1 MTLWEEIVDG
11 MNDIS
16 GVHPGFRAAH
26 AKGVVFKGTFTPTPE
41 AAGLCRGA
49 HFQGDAVEATVRL
62 SNGSGDPTAP
72 DADRR
77 DGKGLAVKFHLPDGE
92 ATDIVCIS
100 IPVFMVRDEHS
111 FLEFLHARKPDP
123 ETGEPDM
130 DKLGAFIAEH
140 PETAAALQ
148 LVLPT
153 LVPPRSFATTAFNS
167 LHAFRLT
174 NAAGEGRWVRYRWVP
189 EVGEDTLSEE
199 EIDAAADHYLQE
211 EIGERVAAGPVAFD
225 LVARLA
231 EDGDTLEDPT
241 LPWPEERETVTLGRL
256 EVTEAIEEP
265 TDPPLINDPNNLCDG
280 IEASADKILAAR
292 SHAYSV
298 SIERRLA
305 AAAPKS

>member
-41 AAGLCRGA
+41 AAELCRA
-49 HFQGDAVEATVRL
+49 PHFQGDAVETTVRF
-62 SNGSGDPTAP
+62 SIGGGNPNAP

-92 ATDIVCIS
+92 ATDLVFVS
-100 IPVFMVRDEHS
+100 IPVFLVRDEHS
-111 FLEFLHARKPDP
+111 FLEFLRARKPDP
-123 ETGEPDM
+123 ETGEIDM
-130 DKLGAFIAEH
+130 EKIGAYLAEH

-148 LVLPT
+148 HVLPALT
-153 LVPPRSFATTAFNS
+153 PPRSYATLPYNS
-167 LHAFRLT
+167 LHAFRLL
-174 NAAGEGRWVRYRWVP
+174 NAAGDGRWVRYRWVP
-189 EVGEDTLSEE
+189 EAGEERLAEE
-199 EIDAAADHYLQE
+199 EIDDAEQDYLQE
-211 EIGERVAAGPVAFD
+211 EIGERVAAGPVAFE

-231 EDGDTLEDPT
+231 EEGDPLEDPT
-241 LPWPEERETVTLGRL
+241 LPWPEERESVTLGRL
-256 EVTEAIEEP
+256 EVTEGIEEP
-265 TDPPLINDPNNLCDG
+265 TDPPLIYDPNNLCDG

-305 AAAPKS
+305 PAPKS

>member
-26 AKGVVFKGTFTPTPE
+26 AKGVVFSGTFTPSAE
-41 AAGLCRGA
+41 AAGLCRA
-49 HFQGDAVEATVRL
+49 PHFQGDPVEATVRL
-62 SNGSGDPTAP
+62 SNGGGDPTAP

-92 ATDIVCIS
+92 ATDLVFVS
-100 IPVFMVRDEHS
+100 IPVFLVRDEHS
-111 FLEFLHARKPDP
+111 FLEFVQARKPDP
-123 ETGEPDM
+123 ETGEIDM
-130 DKLGAFIAEH
+130 EKVGAYLAEH

-148 LVLPT
+148 LVLPALT
-153 LVPPRSFATTAFNS
+153 PPRSYATTAFNS
-167 LHAFRLT
+167 LHAFRLV
-174 NAAGEGRWVRYRWVP
+174 NADGEGRWVRYRWVP
-189 EVGEDTLSEE
+189 EAGEEKLAEE
-199 EIDAAADHYLQE
+199 EIDAAGNDYLQE
-211 EIGERVAAGPVAFD
+211 EIVERVAAGPVAFE

-231 EDGDTLEDPT
+231 EEGDTLEDPT

-292 SHAYSV
+292 SPAYSV

-305 AAAPKS
+305 AATQKS